1 MKSKIIPAVLLLTV
15 WFFLLSAAAPAAASS
30 AGGAG
35 KPVFRLGAEAGY
47 LSGSTSYRIS
57 LPTAEGLLESELDWP
72 LDSWM
77 LGLRA
82 SYERPG
88 HWTLDL
94 LIRTNLTEETGTL
107 EDSDLFRGTT
117 FVFSESDSA
126 MDAFSAVVIDAG
138 GRYTFHRRKGWSLG
152 GVLGFLYEE
161 FELTGSNVNQFSPL
175 GIPGLEGSAAGPV
188 ITYAVSYSIPYAGL
202 RLGLQP
208 SPALTIDVDALAGY
222 GFADDEDDHL
232 LRLKLSRAEA
242 DGPAFMVRARGAY
255 SLSRRWSLTA
265 SVDLLKASLTG
276 DQSQV
281 FYGGPDAGS
290 GFVGIGDDIETRQ
303 VTFTAGVQYRF

>member
-1 MKSKIIPAVLLLTV
+1 VKSKIVPVLLPFCLL
-15 WFFLLSAAAPAAASS
+15 LLSAAAPLEVSAAGS
-30 AGGAG
+30 AG

-47 LSGSTSYRIS
+47 LSGSTTYRIS

-88 HWTLDL
+88 HWALDVVV
-94 LIRTNLTEETGTL
+94 RTNLTEETGTL
-107 EDSDLFRGTT
+107 EDSDIFQGTT
-117 FVFSESDSA
+117 FVFSESDST
-126 MDAFSAVVIDAG
+126 MDAFSALVIDAG

-161 FELTGSNVNQFSPL
+161 FDLTGSNVNQFSPL

-188 ITYAVSYSIPYAGL
+188 ITYSVSYSIPYAGL
-202 RLGLQP
+202 SLGLQP
-208 SPALTIDVDALAGY
+208 TPAFTVDIDVLAGY

-232 LRLKLSRAEA
+232 LRLKLARAEA

-255 SLSRRWSLTA
+255 SLTRSWSLTA
-265 SVDLLKASLTG
+265 SVDLLKADLSG
-276 DQSQV
+276 EQSQI

-290 GFVGIGDDIETRQ
+290 GFVGIDDDIETRQ
-303 VTFTAGVQYRF
+303 VTFTAGAQYRF